1 MRIATELE
9 RLPMT
14 MGYFRLILRGFGDS
28 DAERAA
34 LLDGTGVGDEDLRNP
49 AADIS
54 VFQQVRQIEN
64 ASALCGPGW
73 AISRPKL
80 WDVPAHGAL
89 GVAVVSAPTLAD
101 SMSVLERYGHVRSPW
116 FKISVRPRAQ
126 ETLLELK
133 ITAPIETEQ
142 WRPMMEIAFLAIKAM
157 LDTALGRISVE
168 MIFHFACAK
177 PDYADRLTAALG
189 GAVKF
194 QARTNHIALP
204 SIWRSVVPTHVDPP
218 LYAHAVAELEDVRA
232 RLEAPTNLRAQVE
245 RLLRTMPVGRLDSPS
260 VARTLGVSRRTLAR
274 RLAETH
280 TSFRMLLDA
289 EIKTRARRLLSSQ
302 KLSRPEM
309 AEQLGYRDPTSFS
322 RACRRWFADER

>member
-28 DAERAA
+28 VTERAA
-34 LLDGTGVGDEDLRNP
+34 LLEGTGVDEEDLRNP

-73 AISRPKL
+73 AISRPRL

-101 SMSVLERYGHVRSPW
+101 SLTVLERYGHVRSPW
-116 FKISVRPRAQ
+116 FKVSLRPRGR
-126 ETLLELK
+126 EMLMEIK

-157 LDTALGRISVE
+157 LDTALGYVSNE
-168 MIFHFACAK
+168 MVFHFACPK
-177 PDYADRLTAALG
+177 PDYADRLAAALG
-189 GAVKF
+189 SAVRF
-194 QARTNHIALP
+194 QARINCIAMP
-204 SIWRSVVPTHVDPP
+204 SGWSTTVPAHVDPS
-218 LYAHAVAELEDVRA
+218 LYRHAIAELEEVLS
-232 RLEAPTNLRAQVE
+232 RLEAPTSLRAQIE
-245 RLLRTMPVGRLDSPS
+245 RFLRTMPVGRLDSPS
-260 VARTLGVSRRTLAR
+260 VARALGMSRRTLAR
-274 RLAETH
+274 RLAETD
-280 TSFRMLLDA
+280 TSFRRLLDDELKA
-289 EIKTRARRLLSSQ
+289 RAGRLLSAQ
-302 KLSRPEM
+302 NLSRPEM

-322 RACRRWFADER
+322 RACRRWFGH

>member
-28 DAERAA
+28 VTERAA
-34 LLDGTGVGDEDLRNP
+34 LLEGTGVDEEDLRNP

-64 ASALCGPGW
+64 ASALCSPGW
-73 AISRPKL
+73 AISRPRL

-101 SMSVLERYGHVRSPW
+101 SLTVLERYGHVRSPW
-116 FKISVRPRAQ
+116 FKVSLRPRGR
-126 ETLLELK
+126 EMLMEIK

-157 LDTALGRISVE
+157 LDTALGYASNE
-168 MIFHFACAK
+168 MVFHFACPK
-177 PDYADRLTAALG
+177 PDYADRLAAALG
-189 GAVKF
+189 SAVRF
-194 QARTNHIALP
+194 QARINCIAMP
-204 SIWRSVVPTHVDPP
+204 SGWSTTVPAHVDPS
-218 LYAHAVAELEDVRA
+218 LYRHAIAELEEVLS
-232 RLEAPTNLRAQVE
+232 RLEAPTSLRAQIE
-245 RLLRTMPVGRLDSPS
+245 RFLRTMPVGRLDSPS
-260 VARTLGVSRRTLAR
+260 VARALGMSRRTLAR
-274 RLAETH
+274 RLAETD
-280 TSFRMLLDA
+280 TSFRRLLDDELKA
-289 EIKTRARRLLSSQ
+289 RAGRLLSSQ
-302 KLSRPEM
+302 KFSRPEM

-322 RACRRWFADER
+322 RACRRWFGH